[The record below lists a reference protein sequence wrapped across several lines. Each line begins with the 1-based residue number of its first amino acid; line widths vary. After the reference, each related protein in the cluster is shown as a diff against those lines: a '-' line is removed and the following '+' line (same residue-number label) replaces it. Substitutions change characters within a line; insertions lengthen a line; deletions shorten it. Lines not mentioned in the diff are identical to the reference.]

1 MRIILLLFCRIFL
14 EKFDLLTFKNSKY
27 LFYRFNDY
35 VKAYENPRYKLVHT
49 RKMLKTVGIKK
60 VEEENKQ
67 FFIEKI
73 IHRIEFE
80 SLYKFDP
87 EKKKNRNNGHNRD
100 Q

>member
-1 MRIILLLFCRIFL
+1 
-14 EKFDLLTFKNSKY
+14 
-27 LFYRFNDY
+27 
-35 VKAYENPRYKLVHT
+35 
-49 RKMLKTVGIKK
+49 MLKTVGIKK